1 MTLNTSNIKLTFIKS
16 SSTFRIEVGEN
27 YEIVEN
33 DFIEVIDYIKSN
45 LPNKSYKV
53 LIVTLKNSAVTKNA
67 LSYLLNNEY
76 VNKYNKGEAIVSNSL
91 MVQLSTN
98 FYSKFIAKS
107 RKIRV
112 FKNEIEAI
120 LWLDTLPLN

>member
-1 MTLNTSNIKLTFIKS
+1 MALNTSNIKLTFIKS

>member
-1 MTLNTSNIKLTFIKS
+1 MALNTSNIKLTFIKS

-107 RKIRV
+107 RKISV